1 MGCIGVFLTDIFEKT
16 KIEEYYEIQFKLQRV
31 GNQDVGYGQ

>member
-1 MGCIGVFLTDIFEKT
+1 MFEYWLDGMYKL
-16 KIEEYYEIQFKLQRV
+16 KAIEEYYEIQFKLQRV